1 MLEVGVDMSVDSSS
15 RKIKN
20 EQLKSML
27 KVPGMSSLPQFEKTT
42 LKIEKKIKN
51 HRQAEYR
58 HTLKGRKTLSGAVPK
73 TRTWDLSFMKRVCY
87 HLSE

>member
-1 MLEVGVDMSVDSSS
+1 MSVDSSS

-27 KVPGMSSLPQFEKTT
+27 KVPGMSSLPQFEKTI

-58 HTLKGRKTLSGAVPK
+58 HTLKGQEKLCQVPCP
-73 TRTWDLSFMKRVCY
+73 RLEPGISR
-87 HLSE
+87 L